1 MKGRHRLAAA
11 GVGVAV
17 VLLLWVSS
25 VGPVRL
31 LGAPRAPF
39 GLPKAPRPAVPTGH
53 LPTPKGSAPPQPT
66 IDFSQGAEAPGW
78 FSLLIKALVVLLIA
92 VVVLALLRYV
102 LALLRARAERAP
114 DTGFDVLPQGPAAV
128 VDDAE
133 AQLAALGTGS
143 PRNAIVACWLRL
155 EDAVAEA
162 GMPRRPSETS
172 AELTARVLR
181 QWSVDADAIADLA
194 GLYREA
200 RFSRH
205 EMTEPSRTAAVE
217 ALRRL
222 HADLRRAQLVDRDA
236 P

>member
-1 MKGRHRLAAA
+1 MKGRRPIAAA
-11 GVGVAV
+11 GVGVGV
-17 VLLLWVSS
+17 LLLLWVSS
-25 VGPVRL
+25 VRPVRI
-31 LGAPRAPF
+31 LGEPRDPF
-39 GLPKAPRPAVPTGH
+39 DLPKARP
-53 LPTPKGSAPPQPT
+53 LPPPPPAPSGKGSAPPQRT
-66 IDFSQGAEAPGW
+66 IDFTTGSEAPYW
-78 FSLLIKALVVLLIA
+78 FGLLIKVLVVLLIA

-102 LALLRARAERAP
+102 QALLRARAERAR
-114 DTGFDVLPQGPAAV
+114 DTDFDVLPQGPAAV

-133 AQLAALGTGS
+133 AQFAALGTGA

-181 QWSVDADAIADLA
+181 HWSVDADVIADLA
-194 GLYREA
+194 DLYREA

-222 HADLRRAQLVDRDA
+222 HADLRRAQLVVKDA